1 MSSTANVAPKP
12 EPQWFVLA
20 YNAFAAGGL
29 GSTYGDLLTTF
40 ATLEKTLG
48 FQQVRMG
55 LQAKGRPELLS
66 FWVGR
71 GRMKRA
77 MPVLKME
84 DIPEFRDTW
93 WAWWRSL
100 QPGWRKP
107 GSVGRMQQD
116 LYGDKWTSLNVSG
129 PNGWLGIV
137 ATLFWWGKAVE
148 KLEASA
154 RDEWMEAVSD
164 SLWMLKGLVA
174 FAQK

>member
-1 MSSTANVAPKP
+1 PKP

-20 YNAFAAGGL
+20 YNVFVAGGL

-55 LQAKGRPELLS
+55 LQVKGRPELLS

-84 DIPEFRDTW
+84 DIPEFCDTW

-100 QPGWRKP
+100 QPGWRK
-107 GSVGRMQQD
+107 
-116 LYGDKWTSLNVSG
+116 
-129 PNGWLGIV
+129 
-137 ATLFWWGKAVE
+137 
-148 KLEASA
+148 
-154 RDEWMEAVSD
+154 
-164 SLWMLKGLVA
+164 
-174 FAQK
+174 